1 MEMDF
6 YDIAMRAPS
15 AEHCCSV
22 NPWKSRLALN
32 FKNIPHTTKWVPL
45 PEIPKFRREKLGM
58 GPCRKH
64 ANGSDFFTLPVLVDH
79 ATGAKVGDS
88 FDIAL
93 YLQKTYPDSGD
104 GDLFPAQKLDF
115 YFDPVLPSWAP
126 PLSVRS
132 DGEQEEY
139 ASFNTHVDAAFSV
152 HAGLMGYT
160 MPVDS
165 EATRA
170 EFIRRSGLKSWDDFE
185 VKGEAREQMIESFKV
200 MLGDLAK
207 VFTKTTGGPF
217 TLGARATYADIIV
230 GGWLYMASRTLVDS
244 EWQQVRSWHGG
255 VFGDLFDGLKKYAE
269 VK

>member
-45 PEIPKFRREKLGM
+45 PEIPKFRRELGL
-58 GPCRKH
+58 PACRKH
-64 ANGSDFFTLPVLVDH
+64 ADGSDFFTLPVLVDH
-79 ATGAKVGDS
+79 GTGSKVGDS

-115 YFDPVLPSWAP
+115 HFDPILPAWAP

-132 DGEQEEY
+132 DSEQEEY
-139 ASFNTHVDAAFSV
+139 ASFNTSVDAAFSA
-152 HAGLMGYT
+152 HAGLAGYN

-165 EATRA
+165 EATRD
-170 EFIRRSGLKSWDDFE
+170 EFIRRAGAKSWDDFE
-185 VKGEAREQMIESFKV
+185 VKGEVREQMIQSLKA
-200 MLGDLAK
+200 MLGDLSRE
-207 VFTKTTGGPF
+207 FTKNTGGPF
-217 TLGARATYADIIV
+217 TLGARATYADLIV
-230 GGWLYMASRTLVDS
+230 GGWLYMMSRTLSDG
-244 EWQQVRSWHGG
+244 EWQQVRGWHGG

>member
-1 MEMDF
+1 MEADF

-45 PEIPKFRREKLGM
+45 PEITKFRQELGV
-58 GPCRKH
+58 PACRKH

-79 ATGAKVGDS
+79 STGAKVGDS

-93 YLQKTYPDSGD
+93 YLQRTYPDSGD

-115 YFDPVLPSWAP
+115 YFDPVLPAWAP
-126 PLSVRS
+126 PLSERS
-132 DGEQEEY
+132 DSEQEEY
-139 ASFNTHVDAAFSV
+139 AKFNTCVDAAFSAHV
-152 HAGLMGYT
+152 GLMGYT

-170 EFIRRSGLKSWDDFE
+170 EFIRRAGMKSWDDFE
-185 VKGEAREQMIESFKV
+185 VKGEVREQMMEALKA

-207 VFTKTTGGPF
+207 EFTKDTSGPF
-217 TLGARATYADIIV
+217 ILGTRASYADIIV
-230 GGWLYMASRTLVDS
+230 GGWLYMSSRTLPDS
-244 EWQQVRSWHGG
+244 EWQQMRSWHGG